1 MQDMADQA
9 PAYNTGRAVHS
20 LRSWPY
26 GSFASGHAA
35 CMSKRRALRRMSAAH
50 ETLAAIKQV

>member
-1 MQDMADQA
+1 MKDMADQA
-9 PAYNTGRAVHS
+9 PAYNTGRAAHP

-35 CMSKRRALRRMSAAH
+35 CMSKRRALRRMSAA
-50 ETLAAIKQV
+50 LIR